1 MKNDA
6 LVKTWL
12 DFAEMDSNL
21 ADFTFQNMYPKPLEL
36 ICYHCQQA
44 AEKAI
49 KALIIF
55 VVEDTDVPK
64 THDLEILL
72 DMVADKFEVVDA
84 LYDACSDLTPYG
96 VRVRYPREIY
106 VDELMT
112 AKAISDK
119 NLILNWIK
127 TLIV

>member
-1 MKNDA
+1 MG
-6 LVKTWL
+6 
-12 DFAEMDSNL
+12 
-21 ADFTFQNMYPKPLEL
+21 
-36 ICYHCQQA
+36 CYS
-44 AEKAI
+44 
-49 KALIIF
+49 
-55 VVEDTDVPK
+55 
-64 THDLEILL
+64 
-72 DMVADKFEVVDA
+72 MKFEVVDA
-84 LYDACSDLTPYG
+84 LYDSCSDLTPYG